1 MFWPY
6 VKLVFKS
13 CLKSRAGYSGTR
25 MVLTNTFLS
34 LSALYPIFYHPHYL
48 QKIFGCLK
56 NGKNQLF
63 TLNKIECAI
72 LPQFLH
78 KCALRKLLS
87 DVCWLGS
94 LLQWVHFIYQ
104 LLLFPFHLLVFK
116 SCLKSRAGYS
126 GTRMVLTNT
135 FLSLSALYPI
145 FYHPHYLQ
153 KFLWLFF
160 YYSAL

>member
-1 MFWPY
+1 
-6 VKLVFKS
+6 
-13 CLKSRAGYSGTR
+13 

-87 DVCWLGS
+87 DVSWLGS
-94 LLQWVHFIYQ
+94 LLWLHISWIALMPLEWVGSKVIHPNYSKNLVDICQKIICIWKNTTNYCNLLKYCSFKGFDFIFLCAKQ
-104 LLLFPFHLLVFK
+104 L
-116 SCLKSRAGYS
+116 
-126 GTRMVLTNT
+126 
-135 FLSLSALYPI
+135 
-145 FYHPHYLQ
+145 
-153 KFLWLFF
+153 
-160 YYSAL
+160 